1 MQLSLRRNYF
11 AKFYRISRQKY
22 SKSHHFYAF
31 FQSLLLNFSHRSKLG
46 YASFRSF
53 ACKIYKFTKYT
64 VPLHSYT
71 RKNACNANI
80 RQRTNERND
89 EKSTSQ
95 KKLTYPNRPRIE
107 AGSMTLFSVYLHTPR
122 SAVSLSPSLMC
133 TMESA
138 SSSSFQ
144 FVRSSVRP
152 SPHSCDSS
160 CAPFLKIVLSAALLP
175 YDRTSPIPAASTV
188 LLLYCT
194 PHKIALSARPRPPFC
209 ILLDSSNP
217 FTRALQPAPHPPL
230 ELSRFPFPVP
240 LSIPSSPF
248 SVVGVFG
255 SLFDDS
261 QRLQIVK

>member
-1 MQLSLRRNYF
+1 
-11 AKFYRISRQKY
+11 
-22 SKSHHFYAF
+22 
-31 FQSLLLNFSHRSKLG
+31 
-46 YASFRSF
+46 
-53 ACKIYKFTKYT
+53 
-64 VPLHSYT
+64 
-71 RKNACNANI
+71 
-80 RQRTNERND
+80 
-89 EKSTSQ
+89 
-95 KKLTYPNRPRIE
+95 
-107 AGSMTLFSVYLHTPR
+107 MTLFSVYLHTPR